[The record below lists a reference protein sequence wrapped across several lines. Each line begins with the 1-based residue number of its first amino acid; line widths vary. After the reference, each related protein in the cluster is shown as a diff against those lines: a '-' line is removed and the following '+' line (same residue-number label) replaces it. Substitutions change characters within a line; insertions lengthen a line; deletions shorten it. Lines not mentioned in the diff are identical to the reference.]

1 MAPNFKEAQTVEGL
15 YCTSVPTHLFQ
26 FVKPVS
32 SASFHLT
39 LSQRVTNLIH
49 PRFLFSLSSTALCL
63 PDLVPHLSILFPLL
77 FLVEIAIGER
87 LRLSGPFPLQ
97 MLPNQMLFCFQ
108 RFDVLYSQLY
118 FHQRE
123 LALYVFK
130 TCSKNSLESVPF
142 FIRKS
147 TFHVYLFICFLTY
160 LAKAII
166 KLNKTV
172 RLHWFYILC
181 MYIQ

>member
-1 MAPNFKEAQTVEGL
+1 
-15 YCTSVPTHLFQ
+15 
-26 FVKPVS
+26 
-32 SASFHLT
+32 
-39 LSQRVTNLIH
+39 
-49 PRFLFSLSSTALCL
+49 
-63 PDLVPHLSILFPLL
+63 
-77 FLVEIAIGER
+77 
-87 LRLSGPFPLQ
+87 
-97 MLPNQMLFCFQ
+97 MLFCFQ

-172 RLHWFYILC
+172 RLHLFYILC